1 MSGTGVDYDA
11 PDTLA
16 LEAQDRL
23 ADRHIVLL
31 TDYDGTLA
39 DISPTPA
46 TAVIHPDAATGL
58 RALAGLGSMTTG
70 VVSGRRLDDVRRRT
84 ESLTEF
90 VAGLHG
96 LEIEGPGCAFRH
108 DALDV
113 VAPAIRELLA
123 RAQAALVWCPGL
135 LLEDKTYALTCHV
148 RQAIGDDAGRALE
161 DFEALAAPWIE
172 AGVLRMMTGLQSREV
187 LPAVEWHKGRA
198 ASWIRSEVAAR
209 TRTPIAII
217 YLGDDRTDEDAFR
230 ALSGDDFA
238 IAVGD
243 RPLSQLAAHRLA
255 GPSSVGR
262 FLQRL
267 AESRR

>member
-1 MSGTGVDYDA
+1 MHGTGVEYDA

-39 DISPTPA
+39 DISPTPQ
-46 TAVIHPDAATGL
+46 TAAIHPEAANGL
-58 RALAGLGSMTTG
+58 RALVGLPSMTTG
-70 VVSGRRLDDVRRRT
+70 VVSGRRLDDVRART
-84 ESLTEF
+84 QSLAEF

-108 DALDV
+108 EALDV
-113 VAPAIRELLA
+113 VAPAIRELLT
-123 RAQAALVWCPGL
+123 RAQSALAWCPGL

-148 RQAIGDDAGRALE
+148 RQAIGDDADRALE
-161 DFEALAAPWIE
+161 EFETLAAPWING
-172 AGVLRMMTGLQSREV
+172 GVLRMMTGLQSREV
-187 LPAVEWHKGRA
+187 LPAVDWHKGRA
-198 ASWIRSEVAAR
+198 ASWIRNEVAAR
-209 TRTPIAII
+209 SRAPIGII

-230 ALSGDDFA
+230 ALSGDDIA

-255 GPSSVGR
+255 GPSAVGR
-262 FLQRL
+262 FLERL
-267 AESRR
+267 AEARR